1 MHVSISKRED
11 VSKFSCIFKN
21 IGNLQELFKLVF
33 TPEGVSGQAMDSAH
47 VCLFE
52 LKLEKDWF
60 DEYNNNKKVEIG
72 VAAVLF
78 CKMVECLKEDQ
89 KIVLHMNDADDK
101 LSIDLVGEKGIN
113 KYFEIPLIDVDI
125 ENVNI
130 PETEYDADIELK
142 SELFTELVGQMSLF
156 HDVINIRCNGEN
168 VNLTS
173 SGESGK
179 MSVKMN
185 DDDILMY
192 AIEEDAEI
200 QLAFSLLYFH
210 KMCLFRKL
218 APSLSLHLSSEAPMK
233 MVYRLDNTSSDNTE
247 IDDCK
252 NYLRFFLAAKVESD

>member
-1 MHVSISKRED
+1 MQVSISKRED
-11 VSKFSCIFKN
+11 VTKFSCIFKN

-33 TPEGVSGQAMDSAH
+33 TPEGVTGQAMDAAH

-60 DEYNNNKKVEIG
+60 DEYDVKEEIEVG

-78 CKMVECLKEDQ
+78 CKMIECLKEDQ
-89 KIVLHMNDADDK
+89 KIILHMEDDDDK
-101 LSIDLVGEKGIN
+101 LSVDLIGEKGIN

-125 ENVNI
+125 EKVEI

-156 HDVINIRCNGEN
+156 HDVINIKCDEEN
-168 VNLTS
+168 VVLTS

-179 MSVKMN
+179 MSVRMN
-185 DDDILMY
+185 DDDIPMY

-200 QLAFSLLYFH
+200 QLAFSLAYFH

-218 APSLSLHLSSEAPMK
+218 SSVLSLHLSAESPMK
-233 MVYRLDNTSSDNTE
+233 MVYRLDDSNSDEVE

-252 NYLRFFLAAKVESD
+252 NYLRFFLAPKVESD